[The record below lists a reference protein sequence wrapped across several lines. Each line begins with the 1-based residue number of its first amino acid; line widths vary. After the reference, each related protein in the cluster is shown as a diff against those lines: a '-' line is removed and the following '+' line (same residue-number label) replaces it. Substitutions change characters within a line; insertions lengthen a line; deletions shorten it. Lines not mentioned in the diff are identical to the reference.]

1 MKPFPLPSL
10 AMILVVDNYDS
21 FTYNLVHL
29 IGQHGIDLRVIRND
43 EMTVEEVAELNPA
56 GILISPGPGR
66 PADAGISKALIEELG
81 SRIPILGVC
90 LGHQAI
96 GEVFG
101 ATVTYA
107 PELMHGK
114 TSDVLHEKSGV
125 FAHAPSPMT
134 ATRYHSLTLAPETV
148 PDELD
153 VTAWT
158 MDGTIMGV
166 RHTTLPIEGVQFHPE
181 SVLTEHGPLLIDEWL
196 TRCGVLDA
204 VAT

>member
-1 MKPFPLPSL
+1 
-10 AMILVVDNYDS
+10 MIVVIDNYDS

-29 IGQHGIDLRVIRND
+29 IGRRGVQLRVVRND
-43 EMTVEEVAELNPA
+43 ELTVSEIADLSPQ

-66 PADAGISKALIEELG
+66 PADAGVSKAVIEELG
-81 SRIPILGVC
+81 ADVPILGVC

-114 TSDVLHEKSGV
+114 TSEVLHQGAGV
-125 FAHAPSPMT
+125 FAGAPSPMT

-148 PDELD
+148 PDVLEP
-153 VTAWT
+153 TAWT
-158 MDGTIMGV
+158 ADGVIMGV
-166 RHTTLPIEGVQFHPE
+166 RHRDLPIEGVQFHPE
-181 SVLTEHGPLLIDEWL
+181 SVLTEHGPLLVENWL
-196 TRCGVLDA
+196 GRCGA
-204 VAT
+204 MAEVAA